1 VPRIPSARRLL
12 NQKYEKICAFGSEM
26 RLDARFEHF
35 FVRFVVSYWI
45 LKERSVISSSVEKG
59 LTA

>member
-45 LKERSVISSSVEKG
+45 LKERSVIS
-59 LTA
+59 